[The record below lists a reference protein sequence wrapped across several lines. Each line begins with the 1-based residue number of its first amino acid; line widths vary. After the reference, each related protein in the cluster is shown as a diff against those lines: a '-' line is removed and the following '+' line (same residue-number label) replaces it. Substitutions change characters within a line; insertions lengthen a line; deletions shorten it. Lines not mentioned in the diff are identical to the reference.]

1 MIQHDLVTMWLAF
14 LSGLLLIGVFLGL
27 CLLPFFIWRRRVQ
40 RRGYPGLM
48 VYLRELPRSGDER
61 LDAVELALK
70 GAGLCI
76 LGILFPPLI
85 VVGLVPL
92 YYGARKVAA
101 WRLGL
106 IADDHA
112 KPAGPVDEF

>member
-1 MIQHDLVTMWLAF
+1 MMPLAF
-14 LSGLLLIGVFLGL
+14 LSGLLLIGVFLAL
-27 CLLPFFIWRRRVQ
+27 CLLPFYLWRRRVQ
-40 RRGYPGLM
+40 RRGYPGLLAY
-48 VYLRELPRSGDER
+48 VRELPRSDDER

-70 GAGLCI
+70 GAALCI
-76 LGILFPPLI
+76 LGILFPPFI

-106 IADDHA
+106 IGDDQG
-112 KPAGPVDEF
+112 KPAGSVDEF